1 MRFIANIFSIFLI
14 IICTSQTSCRKFVWD
29 NPNDGINQDK
39 EPASLKDGLVA
50 YYPFNGNAND
60 ESVNSND
67 GLTSSV
73 VFSID
78 RKNSANSAISIS
90 EGGNGFIKTNGVIE
104 NAVNTFTISLW
115 VKPDKDDQIKSQTIS
130 SAAGSASQA
139 VIHPTHGQSWGPDSQ
154 HTGIGVNIGKNQIQ
168 LVEHT
173 GAYVGSPLVF
183 NTNLNG
189 WHHILIQYENKT
201 PSLFIDGEFKKRG
214 LTSIYPNVHPSNGFC
229 SHYSLSGFGR
239 SFAPQG
245 NIGQFIGSFDDIRIY
260 NRALT
265 QSEITYLATH

>member
-1 MRFIANIFSIFLI
+1 MRVIENILAVFFIIVCA
-14 IICTSQTSCRKFVWD
+14 SQISCRKFVWD
-29 NPNDGINQDK
+29 NPNDGINQDN

-60 ESVNSND
+60 ESINSND

-73 VFSID
+73 IFSND
-78 RKNSANSAISIS
+78 RKNIAGSAISIS
-90 EGGNGFIKTNGVIE
+90 EGGNGFIRTNGVID
-104 NAVNTFTISLW
+104 NVVNTFTISLW
-115 VKPDKDDQIKSQTIS
+115 VKPALEDQTKSQTIS
-130 SAAGSASQA
+130 TTAGSANQT
-139 VIHPTHGQSWGPDSQ
+139 VIHPAHGESWGPDSQ

-168 LVEHT
+168 VVEHT
-173 GAYVGSPLVF
+173 GGYVGSPLVF

-201 PSLFIDGEFKKRG
+201 PSLFIDGGFKKRG
-214 LTSIYPNVHPSNGFC
+214 LTSIYPNVHPSNGYC
-229 SHYSLSGFGR
+229 AHYSLSGFGR

-245 NIGQFIGSFDDIRIY
+245 NIGQFTGSFDDIRIY
-260 NRALT
+260 DRALT